1 MPYNAQFLEQL
12 LDLIRLLIESKLISR
27 IQPINLVEP
36 DI

>member
-12 LDLIRLLIESKLISR
+12 LDLIRLLIESKLIAR